1 MTGARGRCVS
11 CHRASTRRP
20 AACAASRGAIEG
32 GWAARLDG
40 YGGMEEPDGA
50 SHAGLLGVSTWT
62 STGLPRASR
71 QPACEA
77 CCRTAPRPTSATP
90 RERAPRRAG
99 MSQGRAQMIHRI
111 NNKVRTLHTPS
122 RHHRARPGDPDP

>member
-1 MTGARGRCVS
+1 VSVQEPAPVGPQLALRAGRL
-11 CHRASTRRP
+11 
-20 AACAASRGAIEG
+20 IEG

-50 SHAGLLGVSTWT
+50 SHTGLLGVSTWT

-71 QPACEA
+71 QKACAA

-99 MSQGRAQMIHRI
+99 MSQGRAQMIHSVKS
-111 NNKVRTLHTPS
+111 KVRTNAWIDGFCSVSHETLSHATLG
-122 RHHRARPGDPDP
+122 HEKA